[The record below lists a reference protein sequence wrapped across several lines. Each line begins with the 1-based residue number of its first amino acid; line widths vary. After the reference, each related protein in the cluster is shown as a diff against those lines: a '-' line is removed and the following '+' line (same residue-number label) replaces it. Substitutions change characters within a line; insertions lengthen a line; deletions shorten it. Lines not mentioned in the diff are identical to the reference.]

1 MNKDSY
7 IHYTS
12 LCILFAILIATA
24 AFLPHSYT
32 QEYYILAAKYWSDGL
47 IPWLGFNL
55 LDMPLGIKI
64 LSCIPDIESNYSSV
78 IILIQAFHFLN
89 TVLLFSFMKKMGIEI
104 KNSLTGTILYLAM
117 LIGISDYG
125 ISLEPFATFFM
136 ILSFWG
142 IISHKIAKNIIAAIL
157 LVIAAMIKI
166 QILLYIPVLALL
178 ILLPTYRHHV
188 HSKRTF
194 FFILIFTFCF
204 LLGYMGITTWS
215 ENAEWITSVRCGF
228 STKEISD
235 WILMICN
242 SGFLFLAANQLK
254 KQNIKGLGKNL
265 VTCAWLGTS
274 IMALSVFMACD
285 ITSIQLLLPIN
296 VIAITY
302 CLQQEKEGF
311 AKKTYYICIAL
322 ALLAGT
328 LKIIDRYQTEMGNN
342 PLLETFDIN
351 YQRQQEVKN
360 PIQGDVN
367 IIIQD

>member
-1 MNKDSY
+1 MKNTH
-7 IHYTS
+7 IQLS
-12 LCILFAILIATA
+12 LICILVMLLCA
-24 AFLPHSYT
+24 ALFLVPQSFMHD
-32 QEYYILAAKYWSDGL
+32 YYLLAANYWSDGL

-55 LDMPLGIKI
+55 AEMPFGIKI
-64 LSCIPDIESNYSSV
+64 LSLIPDIELNYNFAV
-78 IILIQAFHFLN
+78 LTVLIFHLIN
-89 TVLLFSFMKKMGIEI
+89 TALLFSFMQKIGIEKEYALNGI
-104 KNSLTGTILYLAM
+104 IIYLSM
-117 LIGISDYG
+117 LLGVSDFG
-125 ISLEPFATFFM
+125 ISLEPFATFFL

-178 ILLPTYRHHV
+178 ILLPTYRHRV

-274 IMALSVFMACD
+274 IMALSVIMACD
-285 ITSIQLLLPIN
+285 ITSIQLLLPVN

-311 AKKTYYICIAL
+311 AKKTYYFCIAL